1 MSTETGTAPTGEG
14 PAGEGFGSAGHR
26 RIGFFYAGIIA
37 LTIVALNVLLR
48 MGSGRTAR
56 EAPGGG
62 APATEDAI
70 DVHAVFWKLLL
81 AIVVIIVIAR
91 LVGALFRRMGQ
102 PQVMGEIVAGI
113 LLGPSLLGAVW
124 PQGQA
129 ALFSADVLPFL
140 DVLAQIGLI
149 LFMFLIGLELD
160 VRLIRGRGHAAA
172 AVSHASIIVPFLSGV
187 ALALAIFS
195 RLGSAEGEFV
205 PFALFLGAS
214 MSITAFPVLARILTE
229 RSLNKTRLGAVTI
242 TCAAVDDVTAWCL
255 LAVVIAVA
263 SANGLTGAVLTIVL
277 AAVFIVAMVFL
288 VRPLLARLAAHQE
301 ENGGLSP
308 TMLAVVFGG
317 LLLSALATDRIGIHA
332 IFGAFLFGAIMP
344 QHSDFIHELTGKLE
358 DFAVVFL
365 LPLFFAY
372 SGLRT
377 EIGQLGTDG
386 TLWVYCLAILAVAI
400 VGKWGASAIAAKLVG
415 LSWRES
421 LGLGILMNCRGL
433 TELVILNI
441 GLDLG
446 VIPPALFAMLVIM
459 ALVTTFMTTPI
470 LAAIYPRSE
479 QERMIAEEGGAAETD
494 GVFRVLVHVSSL
506 DNAFELVHT
515 AISLGRDQEQP
526 VQVELLR
533 TVQYTESAVRSGLRQ
548 DSRVRQAQD
557 SLRPLVDFVQGAGFT
572 AVPLAVSTR
581 AVGDTIVEVA
591 ERRHPDLVLMSL
603 RDTALSGRLLSGSL
617 GWVLRKAPTD
627 VAILVDPSG
636 RGTTVG
642 PGERILVPYGHGFHE
657 AAGLELALRL
667 ARASKAEIQ
676 LLGAGDGDSTLDLAQ
691 VAADAYERSGV
702 WTSAERLTTD
712 VVSGMIHAAQEAD
725 LVVLAVSETWAD
737 EEKATLGRLREMVAG
752 ATTTPLLIVRRH
764 GQTTPRGPARWFSR
778 PRGEWMEHHTGE
790 IDLTDAAAPRTPE
803 GEIDEV
809 PVKSPAQVAEDEA
822 GITR

>member
-1 MSTETGTAPTGEG
+1 MSPENSTGPQGAATRAGDSFGTAGRG
-14 PAGEGFGSAGHR
+14 
-26 RIGFFYAGIIA
+26 RIGAFYVGMTLAA
-37 LTIVALNVLLR
+37 LLALNFLLR
-48 MGSGRTAR
+48 AGSTLTAPSP
-56 EAPGGG
+56 ESGG
-62 APATEDAI
+62 APATEEAI

-81 AIVVIIVIAR
+81 ATIVIIAVAR
-91 LVGALFRRMGQ
+91 LVGALFSRIGQ

-113 LLGPSLLGAVW
+113 LLGPSLFGAVA
-124 PQGQA
+124 PGLQH
-129 ALFSADVLPFL
+129 ALFSPEVLPFI
-140 DVLAQIGLI
+140 DVLAQIGLV

-160 VRLIRGRGHAAA
+160 VRLIRGRGQAAA
-172 AVSHASIIVPFLSGV
+172 AVSHASIVVPFVSGV
-187 ALALAIFS
+187 ALAFAIFS

-229 RSLNKTRLGAVTI
+229 RGLNKTRLGAVTI

-263 SANGLTGAVLTIVL
+263 TANGLTGALLTILL
-277 AAVFIVAMVFL
+277 AAVFILAMVFV
-288 VRPLLARLAAHQE
+288 VRPLLARLAVHQE
-301 ENGGLSP
+301 ENGSLSP

-344 QHSDFIHELTGKLE
+344 QQSEFIHELTGKLE

-377 EIGQLGTDG
+377 EIGQLGTDA
-386 TLWVYCLAILAVAI
+386 TLWLYCLAILAVAI
-400 VGKWGASAIAAKLVG
+400 AGKWGASAIAAKLVG

-470 LAAIYPRSE
+470 LAAIYPREE
-479 QERMIAEEGGAAETD
+479 QERMIAEEGGQAEDD

-506 DNAFELVHT
+506 DNAYELVHT
-515 AISLGRDQEQP
+515 AISLGRDQHQP

-548 DSRVRQAQD
+548 ESRVRQAQD
-557 SLRPLVDFVQGAGFT
+557 TLRPLVDFVKGAGFT

-581 AVGDTIVEVA
+581 AVGDTIVDVA
-591 ERRHPDLVLMSL
+591 RERHPDLVLMSL
-603 RDTALSGRLLSGSL
+603 HSPALSGRLLSGSL
-617 GWVLRKAPTD
+617 GCVLRKAPAD
-627 VAILVDPSG
+627 VAVLVDPSG

-642 PGERILVPYGHGFHE
+642 PGARILVPYGHGFHE
-657 AAGLELALRL
+657 EAGLELAVRL
-667 ARASKAEIQ
+667 ARSSKAEIH
-676 LLGAGDGDSTLDLAQ
+676 LLGAGEPDDTLDLAR

-702 WTSAERLTTD
+702 WTTADKLTTD
-712 VVSGMIHAAQEAD
+712 VVGGMIQASRDAD

-737 EEKATLGRLREMVAG
+737 EEKATLGRLRDMVAA

-764 GQTTPRGPARWFSR
+764 GQTPARGPARWFAPR
-778 PRGEWMEHHTGE
+778 RGEWMEHATGE
-790 IDLTDAAAPRTPE
+790 IDLTE
-803 GEIDEV
+803 E
-809 PVKSPAQVAEDEA
+809 PVKSPARIAEDEA
-822 GITR
+822 GITG